1 MSLARY
7 TGQSRHLLG
16 RLHRRLRGSR
26 PRRGDH
32 RPGTKRRVQGT
43 PRERR
48 SRVRGAV
55 TAMARKEVRHGDHG
69 PEPRF
74 EGDCWTAWN
83 VCSEC
88 RRPVDPWDKEC
99 RHCGAELEEEHH
111 G

>member
-1 MSLARY
+1 
-7 TGQSRHLLG
+7 
-16 RLHRRLRGSR
+16 
-26 PRRGDH
+26 
-32 RPGTKRRVQGT
+32 
-43 PRERR
+43 
-48 SRVRGAV
+48 
-55 TAMARKEVRHGDHG
+55 MARKEVRHGDHG

-99 RHCGAELEEEHH
+99 RHCGAELEEEYH